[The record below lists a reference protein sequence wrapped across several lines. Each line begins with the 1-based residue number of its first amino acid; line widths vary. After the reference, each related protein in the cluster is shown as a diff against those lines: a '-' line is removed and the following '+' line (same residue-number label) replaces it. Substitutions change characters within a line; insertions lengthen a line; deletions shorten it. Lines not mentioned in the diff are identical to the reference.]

1 MNRRSK
7 YNARKV
13 MVNGIR
19 FDSKREA
26 ERWQKLRTMEWAG
39 LISDLKRQVPFQ
51 LLPSQRGEDGK
62 VVERGVKYIA
72 DFAYIQDG
80 KQVVEDAKGVKTDAY
95 KIKRKLML
103 KVHGIRVQEV

>member
-1 MNRRSK
+1 MRRSK
-7 YNARKV
+7 YNARQV
-13 MVNGIR
+13 TLDGHTFQSVHE
-19 FDSKREA
+19 S
-26 ERWQKLRTMEWAG
+26 ERWQELRTMEWAG
-39 LISDLKRQVPFQ
+39 LISDLQRQVPFQ

-62 VVERGVKYIA
+62 VLERGVKYIA
-72 DFAYIQDG
+72 DFVYIQDG